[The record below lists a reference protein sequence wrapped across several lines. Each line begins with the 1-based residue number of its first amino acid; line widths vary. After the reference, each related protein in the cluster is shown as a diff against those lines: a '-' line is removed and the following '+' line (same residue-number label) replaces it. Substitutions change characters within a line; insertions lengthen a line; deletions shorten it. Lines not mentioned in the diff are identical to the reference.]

1 MKKFERLL
9 NLQTVTEQAGADMAE
24 QRGRFDNLRNRHSNG
39 TAKQVITGFNL
50 FVTPQPLAKR
60 MAELIPAD
68 ASTILEPSAGTGRLY
83 NEISDYEHVTL
94 IENSPA
100 CCGELYNL
108 TGGRDNVELLQR
120 DFLEVKPFNVDC
132 VIMNPPFKMGR
143 DIKHIKHAL
152 KFLYHGGLLIALC
165 YDGVR
170 QNKIL
175 KPMADTW
182 EVLPAGMFKPSG
194 TSADVVLLTI
204 TKVV

>member
-1 MKKFERLL
+1 MKKYERLL
-9 NLQTVTEQAGADMAE
+9 NLQTATERAGADMAE
-24 QRGRFDNLRNRHSNG
+24 QRGRFDTLSNRHSNG
-39 TAKQVITGFNL
+39 TAKRVVTAFNL

-60 MAELIPAD
+60 MAELIPAS

-83 NEISDYEHVTL
+83 NEISGYNHITL
-94 IENSPA
+94 IENNAS

-132 VIMNPPFKMGR
+132 VIMNPPFKQGR

-152 KFLYHGGLLIALC
+152 KFLYRDGLLIALC
-165 YDGVR
+165 YNGVR

-182 EVLPAGMFKPSG
+182 EVLPAGTFKPSG

-204 TKVV
+204 LKEV